1 MKAELLRN
9 TNVRFAAGAVLDVP
23 DEEGARLIAFRLA
36 AKVVEKKAE
45 AKTPAKKKKA

>member
-1 MKAELLRN
+1 MKVELLRN
-9 TNVRFAAGAVLDVP
+9 TNVRFAAGSVLDVP